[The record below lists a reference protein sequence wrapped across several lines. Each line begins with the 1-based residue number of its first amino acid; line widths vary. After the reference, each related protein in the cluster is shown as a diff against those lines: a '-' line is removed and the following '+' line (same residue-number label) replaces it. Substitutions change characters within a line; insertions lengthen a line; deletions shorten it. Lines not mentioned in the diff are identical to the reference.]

1 MVQSRDS
8 TPDWR
13 IMGRDAFL
21 LGAGFSKAVSEHMP
35 LMDDLGQVP
44 MHFRGDWPRG
54 LIRSMNFEELLT
66 FLSTNQPW
74 LSEADNLHNRA
85 TFLETSQQIA
95 GRLAIQEGK
104 TLSDP
109 IPDWL
114 LAFVARLH
122 DDGASVISL
131 NYDTLIEHAWTEQRR
146 QEEPEL
152 NAVASHASLYAVP
165 IQSALA
171 RTRLVRDPYAGSET
185 LRLMKLH
192 GSTNWCY
199 SGSEMATGEEIY
211 DRGLTPGW
219 RVAELPR
226 DVREASID
234 KVPLLVPPT
243 LGKSPFFVNETVRS
257 VWKVASRSFRES
269 ERVFSLGYSLP
280 ESDHNMLGL
289 LRSSLG
295 RDYQSIH
302 VINRSEDVGLR
313 YERMLNVVTKVD
325 TTYATSGVSAFVN
338 DYLDSRV

>member
-1 MVQSRDS
+1 
-8 TPDWR
+8 
-13 IMGRDAFL
+13 MGRDAFL

-35 LMDDLGQVP
+35 LMEELGQVP

-54 LIRSMNFEELLT
+54 LIRSMSFEELLT

-74 LSEADNLHNRA
+74 LSEADNLQNRA
-85 TFLETSQQIA
+85 TFLEASQQIA
-95 GRLAIQEGK
+95 GRLQIQEGK
-104 TLSDP
+104 ALSEP
-109 IPDWL
+109 IPEWL
-114 LAFVARLH
+114 SAFVSRLH
-122 DDGASVISL
+122 EDAASVVSL

-146 QEEPEL
+146 QEEPDL

-171 RTRLVRDPYAGSET
+171 RTRLVRDPFAGSET

-199 SGSEMATGEEIY
+199 SGSEMASGEEIY
-211 DRGLTPGW
+211 DRGLPPGW

-226 DVREASID
+226 DVRDVSID

-257 VWKVASRSFRES
+257 VWKVASRSFREA
-269 ERVFSLGYSLP
+269 ERVFALGYSLP

-295 RDYQSIH
+295 RDFQSIH
-302 VINRSEDVGLR
+302 VVNLNEDVGPR
-313 YERMLNVVTKVD
+313 YERLLNVVTKVEAQY
-325 TTYATSGVSAFVN
+325 TTRGVSAFVS
-338 DYLDSRV
+338 DYLDSRI